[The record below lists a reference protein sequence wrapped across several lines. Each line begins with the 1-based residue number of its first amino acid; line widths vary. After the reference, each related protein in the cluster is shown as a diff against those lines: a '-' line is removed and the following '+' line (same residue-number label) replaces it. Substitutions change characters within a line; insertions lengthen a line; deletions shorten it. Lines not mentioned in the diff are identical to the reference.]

1 MPSIKMTPPKFAKP
15 KQKLC
20 ASEIQN
26 RRNYKTVFSIRRPRL
41 EHVSTKPVGAGMHQ
55 SLRPVWDESEKAEA
69 EMKRWLSVNNL
80 QDRPTNV
87 KRRYARKISNP

>member
-1 MPSIKMTPPKFAKP
+1 MTAPKFSKP
-15 KQKLC
+15 KRELC
-20 ASEIQN
+20 SSEIQN
-26 RRNYKTVFSIRRPRL
+26 RRDYRTIFSIRRPKM
-41 EHVSTKPVGAGMHQ
+41 EHISTKPVGAGMIQ

-87 KRRYARKISNP
+87 KRRYAKKESNP

>member
-1 MPSIKMTPPKFAKP
+1 MTPPKFAKP

-26 RRNYKTVFSIRRPRL
+26 RRDYKTVFSIRRPKM
-41 EHVSTKPVGAGMHQ
+41 EHISTKPVGAGMIQ

-80 QDRPTNV
+80 QDRPTTV
-87 KRRYARKISNP
+87 KRRYQKKESNP